1 MHVYKLFPCFQQ
13 KVNNAGYAKYLARS
27 PSSSSSST
35 REAASA
41 SLSENEEEEED
52 MLPPKKRK
60 QHFLLSASLRS
71 LGAGSG
77 MTEKKRDVV
86 SFSFSQRERDRE
98 SNRTDGRTERRK
110 DSQVSLV

>member
-1 MHVYKLFPCFQQ
+1 MYKLFPRFQQ

-35 REAASA
+35 REAVSA

-60 QHFLLSASLRS
+60 RHFLLSASLRS
-71 LGAGSG
+71 LGAGRG

-86 SFSFSQRERDRE
+86 SFSFPRERGIERATGP
-98 SNRTDGRTERRK
+98 TDGRKGARTVK
-110 DSQVSLV
+110 SV